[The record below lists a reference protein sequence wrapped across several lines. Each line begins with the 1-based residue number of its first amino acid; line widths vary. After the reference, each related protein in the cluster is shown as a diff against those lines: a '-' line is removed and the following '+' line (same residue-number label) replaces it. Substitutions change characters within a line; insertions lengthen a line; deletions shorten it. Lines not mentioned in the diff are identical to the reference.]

1 MTNPPVVPMV
11 PDRATSSWMAVEKS
25 IRSHLVGYST
35 TDNVYLSNFLEKI
48 PRTEE
53 PGLYRVRAPDD
64 RAFPYATMRLEADNL
79 GTNQGMR
86 MNGTLEVLLY
96 GRPWTQR
103 ELVENAADL
112 IEQAMY
118 HLLVNTDGLIFCHG
132 KTRATLPPG
141 TDPSDSEVCT
151 VRLTF
156 TLAIWPQYLTRLG
169 TILPE

>member
-1 MTNPPVVPMV
+1 MTSPAVPAN
-11 PDRATSSWMAVEKS
+11 ATASWMAIEKALWHQLTGWTPGADVFLS
-25 IRSHLVGYST
+25 A
-35 TDNVYLSNFLEKI
+35 YLAKQPKS
-48 PRTEE
+48 EE

-64 RAFPYATMRLEADNL
+64 RAFPYGTMRLEADNP
-79 GTNQGMR
+79 GTYNGLR
-86 MNGTLEVLLY
+86 LNGTLEVLLY

-112 IEQAMY
+112 IEGAMY
-118 HLLVNTDGLIFCHG
+118 DLLVNTDGLIFCHG

-141 TDPSDSEVCT
+141 GEPSDSEVCT

-156 TLAIWPQYLTRLG
+156 TLAIWPAYLTRLG